1 MAAGYEGGLHKL
13 CSQRT
18 QRRLSSTRALP
29 SRVASRTPL
38 YEWHR
43 AAGAR
48 FIEFGG
54 WEMPLQYSGIV
65 DEHLTVRQAVGL
77 FDVSHMGKIFVEGPS
92 AHAFLDHLSANDV
105 PTSAGKARYTHLLRE
120 DGTILDDVIVT
131 CLASDRF
138 LLVCNAGPRV
148 VVWLWL
154 KTHATADVV
163 LTDRT
168 TERLCLALQGP
179 RAPELLQR
187 FTSIDLSRVKPF
199 AGVTIDFV
207 PPAPWG
213 ARPRAVPPEIEGW
226 GKSSS
231 PRVAIPP
238 ARDPSVASGRAS
250 FLVTRTGYTGEAG
263 FELFPTSA
271 EGSWV
276 WESLL
281 KSGADL
287 GIKPIGLG
295 ARDTL
300 RLEKGYL
307 LSGQDFDGHQ
317 TPLEVNCAWV
327 VKWARP
333 FIGREALEAQRARDD
348 YPRLVGV
355 KMEDRGIPRPGHRIL
370 SSGVDVGHVTSGTM
384 SPSLR
389 VGIALASVDRGH
401 ASPET
406 SLEIDVRGT
415 PHAARVVSLP
425 FL

>member
-1 MAAGYEGGLHKL
+1 MVAAGYEGGLHKL
-13 CSQRT
+13 CSHERSEGFH
-18 QRRLSSTRALP
+18 RRARCRRAWRRALRSSKGIAPRARASSSSADGRCLSSIPASSTNISRSARPSAFLTSVTWARFSSRA
-29 SRVASRTPL
+29 RRRTPSL
-38 YEWHR
+38 I
-43 AAGAR
+43 ASAR
-48 FIEFGG
+48 T
-54 WEMPLQYSGIV
+54 M
-65 DEHLTVRQAVGL
+65 
-77 FDVSHMGKIFVEGPS
+77 
-92 AHAFLDHLSANDV
+92 
-105 PTSAGKARYTHLLRE
+105 
-120 DGTILDDVIVT
+120 
-131 CLASDRF
+131 C
-138 LLVCNAGPRV
+138 PRRPGRRD
-148 VVWLWL
+148 
-154 KTHATADVV
+154 T
-163 LTDRT
+163 R
-168 TERLCLALQGP
+168 
-179 RAPELLQR
+179 
-187 FTSIDLSRVKPF
+187 
-199 AGVTIDFV
+199 IDFV

-226 GKSSS
+226 GKSNS
-231 PRVAIPP
+231 PGVAIPP

-263 FELFPTSA
+263 FELFPTPA

-327 VKWARP
+327 VKWGRP

-355 KMEDRGIPRPGHRIL
+355 RMEDRGGPRPGHRVL
-370 SSGVDVGHVTSGTM
+370 SRGVDIGQVTSGTM

-401 ASPET
+401 ASPDAR
-406 SLEIDVRGT
+406 LENDVRGT
-415 PHAARVVSLP
+415 PHAARVVPLP